1 MFTYIHTLI
10 ISSISHK
17 NFNLKISS
25 IWSYCHS
32 AFLNRLLTIQ
42 PGNIF
47 EIFFLQKLSFLLRF
61 NILMTLGLT
70 LGFLGTFLPK
80 VIKSWLSW
88 PTSSQIYFKS
98 WRRISFGY
106 FVWSKCFMWP
116 QSCKICLKLASIVV
130 LWAKFAS
137 LVVFFLPFLKIL
149 QLAIVTYIKKNDAI
163 ALGRFKSSVT
173 FLKRLQ
179 RWHRWQ
185 MWLILHL
192 MRFGIVQF

>member
-25 IWSYCHS
+25 IWSYCYS
-32 AFLNRLLTIQ
+32 AFLHLLLTIQ

-47 EIFFLQKLSFLLRF
+47 EIFFMQKLSFLLRF

-88 PTSSQIYFKS
+88 PTSSQN
-98 WRRISFGY
+98 
-106 FVWSKCFMWP
+106 
-116 QSCKICLKLASIVV
+116 
-130 LWAKFAS
+130 
-137 LVVFFLPFLKIL
+137 FFLSHKSHDFMTFMIFFHFLLKSKISHL
-149 QLAIVTYIKKNDAI
+149 WSWYSWFYDFYDQNKKCNHI
-163 ALGRFKSSVT
+163 
-173 FLKRLQ
+173 
-179 RWHRWQ
+179 
-185 MWLILHL
+185 ILL
-192 MRFGIVQF
+192 